1 MGTTGA
7 RIDEAATAARIRSAV
22 LSWPGVSA
30 EPHRFGGTEFRL
42 DRREIGHIHGGRLVD
57 VPFPRRIRDELVAA
71 GKAERHHVLPDSG
84 WVSFWIRSE
93 EDEAQAVEL
102 LRIAYD
108 RAVAQ
113 RQRQDASTREPPGG
127 AAPTSRRP

>member
-1 MGTTGA
+1 MGRTTT

-30 EPHRFGGTEFRL
+30 APHRFGGTEFRL
-42 DRREIGHIHGGRLVD
+42 ERRELGHIHGGRLVD
-57 VPFPRRIRDELVAA
+57 IPFPRRVRDELISA

-84 WVSFWIRSE
+84 WVSFWIRTE
-93 EDEAQAVEL
+93 GDADRAVEL
-102 LRIAYD
+102 LRIADD

-113 RQRQDASTREPPGG
+113 RQRQADAES
-127 AAPTSRRP
+127 S